1 MTAPLLRAKNR
12 ALGAEKTMSGMG
24 VFAAAVIGILAGW
37 IADLVLGRRHSLFIK
52 LLIGVI
58 GSFIGAF
65 IASRIDLHL
74 PGFAGE
80 LIVSSVGAI
89 LFLAVL
95 GLFRRTA

>member
-1 MTAPLLRAKNR
+1 
-12 ALGAEKTMSGMG
+12 MSGMG

-37 IADLVLGRRHSLFIK
+37 IADLILAGRHSLFIK

-65 IASRIDLHL
+65 VASRVELR
-74 PGFAGE
+74 PAGFLGE
-80 LIVSSVGAI
+80 IVVSSVGAV

-95 GLFRRTA
+95 GLIRRPA

>member
-1 MTAPLLRAKNR
+1 MTAPLLHARNQ
-12 ALGAEKTMSGMG
+12 ALGAEKAMSGMG

-37 IADLVLGRRHSLFIK
+37 IADLVLGRRHSLFTK

-80 LIVSSVGAI
+80 LVVSSVGAI

>member
-1 MTAPLLRAKNR
+1 MRETDI
-12 ALGAEKTMSGMG
+12 LGATKSMSGMG
-24 VFAAAVIGILAGW
+24 VFAATVIGILAGW
-37 IADLVLGRRHSLFIK
+37 IADLVLGSRHSLFTK

-74 PGFAGE
+74 PGFVGE
-80 LIVSSVGAI
+80 LVVSSVGAI

-95 GLFRRTA
+95 SLFRRTA

>member
-1 MTAPLLRAKNR
+1 
-12 ALGAEKTMSGMG
+12 MSGMG
-24 VFAAAVIGILAGW
+24 VFAAALIGILAGW
-37 IADLVLGRRHSLFIK
+37 IADLLPPRRHSLFIK

-65 IASRIDLHL
+65 VASRIDLHL
-74 PGFAGE
+74 AGFLGE

-95 GLFRRTA
+95 GLIRRPA

>member
-1 MTAPLLRAKNR
+1 
-12 ALGAEKTMSGMG
+12 MSGMG
-24 VFAAAVIGILAGW
+24 VFAAAVIGVLAGW
-37 IADLVLGRRHSLFIK
+37 VADLVLARRHSLFIK

-74 PGFAGE
+74 VGFVGE
-80 LIVSSVGAI
+80 LIVSSVGAV

-95 GLFRRTA
+95 GLIRRPA

>member
-1 MTAPLLRAKNR
+1 
-12 ALGAEKTMSGMG
+12 MSGMG

-37 IADLVLGRRHSLFIK
+37 IADIVLGRRHSLFIK

-74 PGFAGE
+74 AGFAGE
-80 LIVSSVGAI
+80 LLVSSVGAI